1 MSYVS
6 TPPTNGG
13 AGKRKFVSPVPPKG
27 YKVETYDISRPWA
40 VVLCSSEPRRARKKL
55 KLCKLFAKKEERL
68 GRERKK
74 DDGRGFNVFWITRF
88 SKTEIPI
95 GHLLVNL
102 SKIQSLKK
110 SLSL

>member
-1 MSYVS
+1 MSGRPLFLS
-6 TPPTNGG
+6 AMQG
-13 AGKRKFVSPVPPKG
+13 AQ
-27 YKVETYDISRPWA
+27 KVKIMQIT
-40 VVLCSSEPRRARKKL
+40 
-55 KLCKLFAKKEERL
+55 AKKEERL

-74 DDGRGFNVFWITRF
+74 DDDGRGFNVFWITRF

>member
-1 MSYVS
+1 MSGRPLFLS
-6 TPPTNGG
+6 AMQG
-13 AGKRKFVSPVPPKG
+13 AQ
-27 YKVETYDISRPWA
+27 KVKIMQIT
-40 VVLCSSEPRRARKKL
+40 
-55 KLCKLFAKKEERL
+55 AKKEERL

-74 DDGRGFNVFWITRF
+74 DDDGRGFNVFWITRF

-102 SKIQSLKK
+102 SKIQSVKQ

>member
-1 MSYVS
+1 MSGRPLFLS
-6 TPPTNGG
+6 TMQG
-13 AGKRKFVSPVPPKG
+13 AQ
-27 YKVETYDISRPWA
+27 KVKIMQIA
-40 VVLCSSEPRRARKKL
+40 
-55 KLCKLFAKKEERL
+55 AKKEERL

-74 DDGRGFNVFWITRF
+74 DDGRGFNVFWITRL

-102 SKIQSLKK
+102 SKIQSVKK

>member
-1 MSYVS
+1 MSGRPLFLS
-6 TPPTNGG
+6 AMQG
-13 AGKRKFVSPVPPKG
+13 AQ
-27 YKVETYDISRPWA
+27 KVKIMQIT
-40 VVLCSSEPRRARKKL
+40 
-55 KLCKLFAKKEERL
+55 AKKEERL

-74 DDGRGFNVFWITRF
+74 DDGRGFNVFRITRF

-102 SKIQSLKK
+102 SKIQSVKK